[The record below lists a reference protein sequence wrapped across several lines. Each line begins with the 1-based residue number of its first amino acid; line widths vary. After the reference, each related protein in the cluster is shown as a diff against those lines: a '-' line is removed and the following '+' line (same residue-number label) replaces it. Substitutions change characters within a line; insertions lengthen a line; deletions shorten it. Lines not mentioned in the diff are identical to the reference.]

1 MTRSQTQAKT
11 ILGIL
16 EKIEDQAVKNELVLL
31 FAVPYIEHTREKVA
45 GLKEEVLVEKIL
57 EFLRAVAEGEITIG
71 DEGQEFITNLP
82 DLEELVDAF
91 EEAQK
96 RGLIEESQ
104 VRKAMLRALLARK
117 REEQLARLQKEDKDK
132 DIERT
137 FKIRPTPPRTIPPK
151 TKEAAGEKKPTKE
164 TAGGRL
170 LLRISYLNRQQSIV
184 NTALEELSKIPLSI
198 PGVAFGE
205 AAPGLVSLGASPQA
219 IEEGVKKFQE
229 NNPGTEKHP
238 VVRALLNETGNLQG
252 FLNSHPDIQEKYNLL
267 GEIGVE
273 IFLPAETDLAEKE
286 LGSAVRLVDVS
297 LEKDAQ
303 GNQKLI
309 LSPLKSGAAEVSLA
323 AEPPRISAG
332 FLQNVSGAI
341 KNALPL
347 SAARLVNN
355 ILSFLGKIRPYLGG
369 ALVVSS
375 LVLPLPVPLRI
386 AMATFGFVLGREKF
400 VAFLENVSLGIFKAV
415 RGYSFSGTLSNS
427 FKNLMSAL
435 FTKPTLGWLRTTLAM
450 GGIGSLLLPIPL
462 PLRLVFAT
470 FGGSLGLTQAAMS
483 TGRWGGALSRVSLG
497 LSRGALAL
505 TAGATAPVWGW
516 VALVVIIAIVGVGVL
531 SYLNIQGSQKLFLTS
546 GVAAVPGESR
556 FIQITKSAAPQN
568 IKNDELPK
576 TVEFTIVIAAR
587 EQTLTIT
594 SVKETFAALAKDKTI
609 TVPEKILTPP
619 KTRLVPGESTEI
631 KFSINFD
638 KNFEDLAITATTVVS
653 ASIDGQPATET
664 ASASTTVII
673 GSPPTSCIVFDNAR
687 LPWQDSGATAYK
699 SWVIQAIV
707 YISQSQTYITKLC
720 ERGPIF
726 LERGRRS
733 LDVGDKDDVAG
744 MAPAALG
751 NRVYLFDK
759 AFTGYLQLRYVL
771 AHELGHIYAY
781 RHGDT
786 FKLFEAV
793 VNPQSDPEKGETFL
807 KTYPLAKSAPE
818 DFPET
823 IALYVVWETTSIGNY
838 GIINIPAE
846 YPKHYAFAREQIF
859 GLFEYK

>member
-1 MTRSQTQAKT
+1 MTNAQTQAKT

-31 FAVPYIEHTREKVA
+31 FAVPYLEHTRERVA

-57 EFLRAVAEGEITIG
+57 EFLRAVAEGKITIG

-104 VRKAMLRALLARK
+104 VRKALLRALIARK
-117 REEQLARLQKEDKDK
+117 REEQLSHLRKEEGVEELRKIYKARPSPPGIAATRSEKD
-132 DIERT
+132 
-137 FKIRPTPPRTIPPK
+137 
-151 TKEAAGEKKPTKE
+151 ASEKGPTKE
-164 TAGGRL
+164 TPRDRL
-170 LLRISYLNRQQSIV
+170 LLLKISYLNRRPSIV
-184 NTALEELSKIPLSI
+184 NMALEELSKIPLSI
-198 PGVAFGE
+198 PETAF
-205 AAPGLVSLGASPQA
+205 AKTSPALFPLGASPEA
-219 IEEGVKKFQE
+219 LEEGIKKFQE
-229 NNPGTEKHP
+229 DHPSAEKHP
-238 VVRALLNETGNLQG
+238 AVQALLKEVGALRDLLKG
-252 FLNSHPDIQEKYNLL
+252 SPDAQEKYALV
-267 GEIGVE
+267 GKTKID
-273 IFLPAETDLAEKE
+273 IFFPEEAEAAETKTDAITK
-286 LGSAVRLVDVS
+286 LVGVS
-297 LEKDAQ
+297 LEKDIEE
-303 GNQKLI
+303 KPRLVT
-309 LSPLKSGAAEVSLA
+309 SPLKTAGTPAV
-323 AEPPRISAG
+323 EPRTINGG
-332 FLQNVSGAI
+332 FLQNISRTI

-347 SAARLVNN
+347 SVSRLVN
-355 ILSFLGKIRPYLGG
+355 IALSFLGKIRPYLGG
-369 ALVVSS
+369 ALVISS
-375 LVLPLPVPLRI
+375 LALPLPVPLRV
-386 AMATFGFVLGREKF
+386 AMATFGFALGREKI
-400 VAFLENVSLGIFKAV
+400 VVFLENVSLGLFKAV
-415 RGYSFSGTLSNS
+415 RGYSFSGGLSSS
-427 FKNLMSAL
+427 FKNLVSAI

-483 TGRWGGALSRVSLG
+483 IGRWGGALSRISLG

-505 TAGATAPVWGW
+505 SAGAAVPAWSL
-516 VALVVIIAIVGVGVL
+516 VALAVIIGIVGIGVL

-546 GVAAVPGESR
+546 GVAAAPQESR

-568 IKNDELPK
+568 IKNGELPK
-576 TVEFTIVIAAR
+576 TIEFTIIITAR
-587 EQTLTIT
+587 ERALTIS
-594 SVKETFAALAKDKTI
+594 SVKETFAALSKDKTI
-609 TVPEKILTPP
+609 TIPEKTLSPP
-619 KTRLVPGESTEI
+619 KTRLAVGESTEI

-638 KNFEDLAITATTVVS
+638 KNFEDSAVTATTVVS
-653 ASIDGQPATET
+653 ASVDGQAATET
-664 ASASTTVII
+664 ASASTTVIV

-699 SWVIQAIV
+699 SWVIQAV
-707 YISQSQTYITKLC
+707 AYISQSQAYITKLC
-720 ERGPIF
+720 EKGPVF
-726 LERGRRS
+726 LERGHRS

-786 FKLFEAV
+786 FKLFETV

-838 GIINIPAE
+838 GIINMPAE

>member
-1 MTRSQTQAKT
+1 MTRTQTQAKT

-31 FAVPYIEHTREKVA
+31 FAVPYLEHTREMVA

-57 EFLRAVAEGEITIG
+57 EFLRAVAEGKITIG
-71 DEGQEFITNLP
+71 DESQEFITNLP

-117 REEQLARLQKEDKDK
+117 REEQLSRLRKEEEGEELRKIYKAR
-132 DIERT
+132 
-137 FKIRPTPPRTIPPK
+137 PGPPRIISPRNEK
-151 TKEAAGEKKPTKE
+151 DDSEKEPAKE
-164 TAGGRL
+164 TPKDRL
-170 LLRISYLNRQQSIV
+170 LLLKISYLNRQPSIV

-198 PGVAFGE
+198 PEVAFGE
-205 AAPGLVSLGASPQA
+205 TVPGLLSLGASPEA
-219 IEEGVKKFQE
+219 LEKGIKKFQE
-229 NNPGTEKHP
+229 DRPGTEKNP
-238 VVRALLNETGNLQG
+238 AVQALLEEADILRG
-252 FLNSHPDIQEKYNLL
+252 FLKTYPDIQEKYGLL
-267 GEIGVE
+267 GEMKVE
-273 IFLPAETDLAEKE
+273 VFFPTETGATETKADAIIK
-286 LGSAVRLVDVS
+286 LVGIS
-297 LEKDAQ
+297 LEKGAE
-303 GNQKLI
+303 GSPKLI
-309 LSPLKSGAAEVSLA
+309 LSSLKMAESQA
-323 AEPPRISAG
+323 AEPPTTSTG
-332 FLQNVSGAI
+332 FLQNISRTI

-347 SAARLVNN
+347 SVSRLVNSA
-355 ILSFLGKIRPYLGG
+355 LSFLGRIRPYLGG

-400 VAFLENVSLGIFKAV
+400 VAFLENVSLGVFKTV
-415 RGYSFSGTLSNS
+415 RGYSFSGGLSSS
-427 FKNLMSAL
+427 FKNLVSAI

-483 TGRWGGALSRVSLG
+483 IGRWGGALSRISLG
-497 LSRGALAL
+497 LSRGTLAL
-505 TAGATAPVWGW
+505 SAGATAPVWGW
-516 VALVVIIAIVGVGVL
+516 VALAVIIGVVGIGFI

-546 GVAAVPGESR
+546 GAAAVPQESR

-576 TVEFTIVIAAR
+576 TVEFTIVVTAR
-587 EQTLTIT
+587 EQALTI
-594 SVKETFAALAKDKTI
+594 SSIKETFAALAKDKTI
-609 TVPEKILTPP
+609 TIPEKTLTPP
-619 KTRLVPGESTEI
+619 KTRLSPGESTEI

-638 KNFEDLAITATTVVS
+638 KNFEDSAVTATTALS
-653 ASIDGQPATET
+653 ASVDGQAATET
-664 ASASTTVII
+664 ASASTTVIV

-699 SWVIQAIV
+699 SWVIQAIA
-707 YISQSQTYITKLC
+707 YISQSQAYIAKLC
-720 ERGPIF
+720 EKGPVF
-726 LERGRRS
+726 LERGHRS

-786 FKLFEAV
+786 FKLFETV
-793 VNPQSDPEKGETFL
+793 VNPQSDPKKGETFL

-838 GIINIPAE
+838 GIINMPAE